1 MALRK
6 KKKSTASREHIVK
19 QSLYYKTVA
28 HAEAVNSAAKAGCYG
43 LPRCWKEGG
52 RAYLRHVGQPV
63 QDSEHP
69 FKVITDSAVG
79 HPIVV
84 HDLDAPE
91 LVIGGVYFPSE
102 DLEK

>member
-1 MALRK
+1 M
-6 KKKSTASREHIVK
+6 
-19 QSLYYKTVA
+19 
-28 HAEAVNSAAKAGCYG
+28 
-43 LPRCWKEGG
+43 
-52 RAYLRHVGQPV
+52 

-91 LVIGGVYFPSE
+91 LVIGGVYFPAK